1 MPSFVHSKS
10 SRVAVGAYNLSSI
23 TTEVAHQHTVET
35 ADTTPLTSSDMTYM
49 AGRVQHTVNLK
60 GVADFALLSDDAGAI
75 EGILGSTTRGIV
87 SYLPE
92 GYTVG
97 KQAQLMQGT
106 PTAYNRTSPASDV
119 VRFDAA
125 LAVTHSTKSDH
136 GTAVKDSNGV
146 VLFYSAAAST
156 STQAQTTVD
165 QSAASAAGYAA
176 HLHVFSGLGGGNVT
190 LQVQHSSN
198 GSAWSDL
205 TAFTSVTA
213 FQAQRLTSWTAAV
226 KRYVRGA
233 ITVANST
240 AEIEAL
246 VTFARR

>member
-60 GVADFALLSDDAGAI
+60 GVADFAALSGDQGALD
-75 EGILGSTTRGIV
+75 GILGSTTRGIV

-106 PTAYNRTSPASDV
+106 PTGSNKAAPASDV
-119 VRFDAA
+119 VRFDASMV
-125 LAVTHSTKSDH
+125 AVHSTKSDH
-136 GTAVKDSNGV
+136 GTAVKDSNGA

-156 STQAQTTVD
+156 STQAQASVD
-165 QSAASAAGYAA
+165 GAAASAAGYAA

-190 LQVQHSSN
+190 LQVQHSSA
-198 GSAWSDL
+198 GVAWSDL
-205 TAFTSVTA
+205 TAFTSVSA
-213 FQAQRLTSWTAAV
+213 FQAQRLTSSTAAV

-233 ITVANST
+233 ITVHNST

-246 VTFARR
+246 ITFARR